1 MRILMVLLLLGFF
14 LGDVASA
21 QSVYKCVAKGK
32 TTSFQSAPCA
42 AGTTTARTMLAIPE
56 PVATQPQPGY
66 VYAQQ
71 QPVSPADSVR
81 PAGVDPSRAQR
92 RAYCESARRNRQ
104 ATLDAVGM
112 NRTYELLQQLDRAVS
127 EACSG
132 L

>member
-14 LGDVASA
+14 LGDVAGA

-71 QPVSPADSVR
+71 QPVSPA
-81 PAGVDPSRAQR
+81 
-92 RAYCESARRNRQ
+92 ESIPVARRVVPIANPQGEIARRHWTPS
-104 ATLDAVGM
+104 A
-112 NRTYELLQQLDRAVS
+112 
-127 EACSG
+127 
-132 L
+132 

>member
-56 PVATQPQPGY
+56 PVATQPQPGTSIHSNSLCHP
-66 VYAQQ
+66 QIRFGLPESI
-71 QPVSPADSVR
+71 PVARSVV
-81 PAGVDPSRAQR
+81 PIANPQG
-92 RAYCESARRNRQ
+92 EIARRHWTPS
-104 ATLDAVGM
+104 A
-112 NRTYELLQQLDRAVS
+112 
-127 EACSG
+127 
-132 L
+132 